1 MKRIHLHHDL
11 PLLDKEMY
19 CDSIY
24 AFLTIEM
31 LSPFRIYSSGNTW
44 GKIFL
49 VIASVNPFI
58 PHINIQSCVT
68 RRFTKT
74 TT

>member
-1 MKRIHLHHDL
+1 MKRIHLSHDL
-11 PLLDKEMY
+11 PLIDKEMY

-31 LSPFRIYSSGNTW
+31 LSQFRKHNICTEW

-58 PHINIQSCVT
+58 PHIAIQSCVK
-68 RRFTKT
+68 RHFTKT